1 MVARITYTWLNPLGA
16 CEQETQIM
24 RIISKKLVSY
34 LMAVILT
41 TSALSLPVAANAAYY
56 DYMADSPEPTGGEMM
71 ADAFLMRPF
80 MLVGT
85 VLTTATFI
93 VMLPFSA
100 LGGNVGE
107 SAEKLVKEPAAYTF
121 TRPLGEL

>member
-1 MVARITYTWLNPLGA
+1 M
-16 CEQETQIM
+16 Q
-24 RIISKKLVSY
+24 IISKKLASY

-41 TSALSLPVAANAAYY
+41 MSSLGLPMAANAASYG
-56 DYMADSPEPTGGEMM
+56 YMAMAESTEPTGGEMM
-71 ADAFLMRPF
+71 AEILMRPF

-93 VMLPFSA
+93 IMSPFSA
-100 LGGNVGE
+100 MGGNFGD
-107 SAEKLVKEPAAYTF
+107 SFDKLVKEPAAYTF

>member
-1 MVARITYTWLNPLGA
+1 
-16 CEQETQIM
+16 M
-24 RIISKKLVSY
+24 RIISKKLASY

-41 TSALSLPVAANAAYY
+41 MTSLGLPMAANAASY
-56 DYMADSPEPTGGEMM
+56 DYLGESTEPTGGEMM
-71 ADAFLMRPF
+71 AELLMRPF

-107 SAEKLVKEPAAYTF
+107 SAEKLVVEPAAYTF
-121 TRPLGEL
+121 TRPLGDL

>member
-1 MVARITYTWLNPLGA
+1 
-16 CEQETQIM
+16 M
-24 RIISKKLVSY
+24 RIISKKLASY
-34 LMAVILT
+34 LMAIVLT
-41 TSALSLPVAANAAYY
+41 MTSLGLPMAANAATYKHIMSG
-56 DYMADSPEPTGGEMM
+56 DGYMAGDEEVTGGKML

-85 VLTTATFI
+85 VVTTATFI
-93 VMLPFSA
+93 VTLPFSA

>member
-1 MVARITYTWLNPLGA
+1 
-16 CEQETQIM
+16 M
-24 RIISKKLVSY
+24 RIISKKLASY

-41 TSALSLPVAANAAYY
+41 MTSLSLPMAANATTYG
-56 DYMADSPEPTGGEMM
+56 YMGESTEPTGGEMM

>member
-1 MVARITYTWLNPLGA
+1 
-16 CEQETQIM
+16 M
-24 RIISKKLVSY
+24 RIILKKLASY
-34 LMAVILT
+34 LMVVVLT
-41 TSALSLPVAANAAYY
+41 MTSFSLPMSASATSYN
-56 DYMADSPEPTGGEMM
+56 YMAESSEPTGGEMM

-121 TRPLGEL
+121 TRPLGEM